1 MYTVPSEPDS
11 LLSLPYLYPISSMD
25 VPPPSSSRE
34 DVNLPSPSI
43 RNVLVILPSITRGF
57 QPKNYTAP
65 AYANIGRSPSLP
77 AADIFFANHP
87 GLRGGGTDRLSTP
100 RLSIAYGHAASAGHR
115 QSPFPGSP
123 LQVQAANEESQAD
136 ESRDTDG
143 EATPPYNVSSGHLS
157 PAARKEITAQLANPI
172 TPNSLPTDAR
182 RQSISTLLPAGVMS
196 AKLSQLILE
205 EEEANSRMEQVRT
218 SAFGLPASPT
228 AAHMTPYTM
237 SGDRPETISEAAV
250 EADSP
255 STASASPTSAPI
267 QRRPFPYTRSTSNSA
282 MVSPSLSPLSTSNPT
297 LRPPT
302 TSTTST
308 PRTVRRGRSRPQ
320 TSAAALSS
328 TSVPAFG
335 AKSSKPFGSADSKVE
350 NGSGSGPSTTPA
362 ASSATGTNKWDEIR
376 RKRAVVTGAPG
387 WEGEE
392 MVNILRED
400 GIQGVHS
407 F

>member
-1 MYTVPSEPDS
+1 
-11 LLSLPYLYPISSMD
+11 MD
-25 VPPPSSSRE
+25 VPPPSSSQGH
-34 DVNLPSPSI
+34 VAPPAPTI

-77 AADIFFANHP
+77 AADVFFANHP
-87 GLRGGGTDRLSTP
+87 SLRGGETDRLSQP

-115 QSPFPGSP
+115 QPPFPGSP
-123 LQVQAANEESQAD
+123 LQVQATNEAWQTD
-136 ESRDTDG
+136 ESKDTDG
-143 EATPPYNVSSGHLS
+143 EATPPYPVSSGHLS

-172 TPNSLPTDAR
+172 TPNSLPIDAR

-205 EEEANSRMEQVRT
+205 EEEANNRMEQARN
-218 SAFGLPASPT
+218 SALGIPASPT
-228 AAHMTPYTM
+228 AVQLPYTM
-237 SGDRPETISEAAV
+237 AGSGRPETISEAAV
-250 EADSP
+250 EGESA
-255 STASASPTSAPI
+255 STGASPTSVQI
-267 QRRPFPYTRSTSNSA
+267 QRRPFPLARSTSNSA
-282 MVSPSLSPLSTSNPT
+282 TVSPSLSPLSQVNPT
-297 LRPPT
+297 LSS
-302 TSTTST
+302 TSSSSTSAS
-308 PRTVRRGRSRPQ
+308 RTVRRGRSRPQ

-335 AKSSKPFGSADSKVE
+335 AKSTRLGGSAGPPTAKTS
-350 NGSGSGPSTTPA
+350 GSGSSST
-362 ASSATGTNKWDEIR
+362 ASMSSTTGTNRWEELR

-400 GIQGVHS
+400 GIQGALS
-407 F
+407 SLLNGWCPC